1 VPEHEGR
8 ALNDERRLRQALKRY
23 AVKAPGEEW
32 GVLVTS
38 HRFRHTHAAELLNEG
53 FTLPDVQRRLGRSRS
68 GGMGSSPRTAS
79 RTPTPQGAGPGTL
92 GSEPARC
99 RGSA

>member
-38 HRFRHTHAAELLNEG
+38 HRLRHTHAAEPLNEG
-53 FTLPDVQRRLGRSRS
+53 FTLPDVQRRF
-68 GGMGSSPRTAS
+68 
-79 RTPTPQGAGPGTL
+79 GALAVGWEVVEGD
-92 GSEPARC
+92 RC
-99 RGSA
+99 RQ